1 MSHSVVLFPQLMAL
15 LRSSYLPRKRIG
27 KRTDLRQP
35 TTMDS
40 QLRGSN
46 AMQGLLYEESGGS
59 VGSSVVSKRKM
70 EHRKRAC
77 RPEDA
82 DVAKEAE

>member
-1 MSHSVVLFPQLMAL
+1 VSHSVFLFPQLMAL
-15 LRSSYLPRKRIG
+15 LRSSYLPRKRIR

-35 TTMDS
+35 TTNS

-46 AMQGLLYEESGGS
+46 AMQGLLYEESIGS
-59 VGSSVVSKRKM
+59 VGFSVVSKRKM
-70 EHRKRAC
+70 EHRKRAR